1 MVSSALRKVRQVMI
15 EKIFISQLQDKQSV
29 QTLFMA
35 KNKALLKDKKG
46 KSYVSCLLSDST
58 GDVDAKAWDNVEQI
72 EGLFQ
77 SGDIISVK
85 GTVQLYQNRK
95 QVIIHKIERYEGD
108 VDLKDY
114 IQASKVRP
122 EDLHLE
128 LVKIV
133 ETVESTALK
142 TLILGVLS
150 DPTIKPLLLIAPA
163 AKSVHHAR
171 FGGLLEHIVSIVK
184 LSGLVC
190 QNYPQLNRDLL
201 IFGAI
206 FHDIG
211 KIWELKIDEGGIRY
225 TDRGRLIGHMVMAC
239 ELVDRK
245 TQSIFNFPQELKDIC
260 KHMILSHHGKME
272 YGSPKLPQTL
282 EAYVLWMLDEMDSK
296 IDSIQAAMSL
306 TQGEEPWSLYSQLFE
321 RNFYLKGNK
330 WSE

>member
-1 MVSSALRKVRQVMI
+1 MARKTRNCI
-15 EKIFISQLQDKQSV
+15 
-29 QTLFMA
+29 
-35 KNKALLKDKKG
+35 
-46 KSYVSCLLSDST
+46 
-58 GDVDAKAWDNVEQI
+58 
-72 EGLFQ
+72 
-77 SGDIISVK
+77 K

-95 QVIIHKIERYEGD
+95 QVVIHKIERYEGD

-114 IQASKVRP
+114 IQSSKVLP
-122 EDLHLE
+122 ENLLLE
-128 LVKIV
+128 LTKIV
-133 ETVESTALK
+133 DTVESVALR

-163 AKSVHHAR
+163 AKSVHHAK
-171 FGGLLEHIVSIVK
+171 FGGLLEHIVSIVR
-184 LSGLVC
+184 LSTLIC

-211 KIWELKIDEGGIRY
+211 KVWELKIDEGGIRY

-239 ELVDRK
+239 ELVEKK

-260 KHMILSHHGKME
+260 KHMILSHHGKHE

-296 IDSIQAAMSL
+296 IDSIQTAMSL
-306 TQGEEPWSLYSQLFE
+306 TQGDDSWSLYSQLFE
-321 RNFYLKGNK
+321 RNFYLKGNQ

>member
-1 MVSSALRKVRQVMI
+1 MEKVY
-15 EKIFISQLQDKQSV
+15 ISQLQDKQSV
-29 QTLFMA
+29 QSLFLA
-35 KNKALLKDKKG
+35 KSKTLLKDKKG
-46 KSYVSCLLSDST
+46 KSYMSFLLSDST
-58 GDVDAKAWDNVEQI
+58 GDVDAKAWDNVDQL
-72 EGLFQ
+72 EGQFD
-77 SGDIISVK
+77 SGDIILVK
-85 GTVQLYQNRK
+85 GIVQLYQNRK
-95 QVIIHKIERYEGD
+95 QVVIHKIERYEGE

-114 IQASKVRP
+114 IQSSKVHP
-122 EDLHLE
+122 ENLYLE
-128 LVKIV
+128 LTKIV
-133 ETVESTALK
+133 DEVKSVALR

-163 AKSVHHAR
+163 AKSVHHAK

-184 LSGLVC
+184 LAKLVG
-190 QNYPQLNRDLL
+190 QNYPQINMDLL
-201 IFGAI
+201 VFGAI

-211 KIWELKIDEGGIRY
+211 KIWELKIDDGGIRY

-239 ELVDRK
+239 ELVEKK

-260 KHMILSHHGKME
+260 KHMILSHHGKHE

-296 IDSIQAAMSL
+296 IDSIQTAMSL

-321 RNFYLKGNK
+321 RNFYLKGNQ